1 MLRTTLTEM
10 SIETS
15 MRYHLT
21 PLIQP
26 PKDLQRLNA
35 ARARGTGNPPTLWE
49 GKEMGGGGHKKTAW
63 TFLTT
68 LNIDLLPDLARP
80 PLALYPEKSII
91 ENDSCTLIS
100 RAALLNL
107 QDRAST
113 NVSINRDIKRKLSIE
128 TPEYTQPSEQMEK
141 RHFQEHGWAESL
153 QY

>member
-1 MLRTTLTEM
+1 MLRSTLTEM

-68 LNIDLLPDLARP
+68 LNIDLLPDLARH
-80 PLALYPEKSII
+80 PLLYI
-91 ENDSCTLIS
+91 
-100 RAALLNL
+100 
-107 QDRAST
+107 Q
-113 NVSINRDIKRKLSIE
+113 RK
-128 TPEYTQPSEQMEK
+128 
-141 RHFQEHGWAESL
+141 A
-153 QY
+153 

>member
-10 SIETS
+10 SIKTS
-15 MRYHLT
+15 MRYYLT
-21 PLIQP
+21 PLIQA

-35 ARARGTGNPPTLWE
+35 VRARGTGNPPTLWA
-49 GKEMGGGGHKKTAW
+49 GKEMGGGGHKKTVW

-91 ENDSCTLIS
+91 EDDNCTPVF
-100 RAALLNL
+100 RAAQLKL

-113 NVSINRDIKRKLSIE
+113 KVSINGDIKRNLFIE
-128 TPEYTQPSEQMEK
+128 TLEYTQPLEQMEK
-141 RHFQEHGWAESL
+141 RHFQEHGWTESL

>member
-10 SIETS
+10 SIKTS
-15 MRYHLT
+15 MRYYLT
-21 PLIQP
+21 PLIQA

-35 ARARGTGNPPTLWE
+35 VRARGTGNPPTLWA

-91 ENDSCTLIS
+91 EDDSCTPIS

-107 QDRAST
+107 
-113 NVSINRDIKRKLSIE
+113 
-128 TPEYTQPSEQMEK
+128 
-141 RHFQEHGWAESL
+141 
-153 QY
+153 